1 MWWGRSNPPSAVNGL
16 GISPLSQGHIISLP
30 PITFSLFIIF
40 QSIMSYDSCIWRHL
54 IKLFLMKEI
63 HAIVFLIT
71 TKTSL
76 DFFVWYYL
84 LLFFLYFMFCL
95 CSIIKS
101 NRQQVSNDA
110 LYVYIQAHAHTWQG
124 HECDNIAN
132 FMKLKFSPQKK

>member
-16 GISPLSQGHIISLP
+16 GISPLSQGHIISSP
-30 PITFSLFIIF
+30 PITFSLFLIF

-101 NRQQVSNDA
+101 TPIILFYYYTTSYKWCTLCV
-110 LYVYIQAHAHTWQG
+110 HTSARTHLAGPWVW
-124 HECDNIAN
+124 
-132 FMKLKFSPQKK
+132 